1 MLRIPR
7 HLPSILALASIL
19 LVGIAV
25 ETSAQQG
32 PPTNQIC
39 ANDELFTGVNAPR
52 DLPNSGKFDT
62 IYVLGSGLA
71 SVADAAPGDPDY
83 NGGRWE
89 VHIVTWNTIAPT
101 QFTNSDQVE
110 AAAAAGQISISG
122 VVRRFECPLIP
133 VRGNH

>member
-1 MLRIPR
+1 VLRIAR
-7 HLPSILALASIL
+7 QLALGFGLASIAFF
-19 LVGIAV
+19 GAAV

-32 PPTNQIC
+32 PPTNRIY

-62 IYVLGSGLA
+62 IYVLGPGLA

-89 VHIVTWNTIAPT
+89 VRVVTWNTIAPT

-110 AAAAAGQISISG
+110 AAAVAGQISIG
-122 VVRRFECPLIP
+122 DVVRRFECPLIP
-133 VRGNH
+133 MRGNQ